1 MLVKEVMSKKVITIS
16 PDDFLVDAIRK
27 MSDNGIGCLIATK
40 NDKAIGVLT
49 ERDVIN
55 CLAQKNNNYKQT
67 IGETK
72 VSDIMT
78 HYVISV
84 SPNTK
89 IEKAIEV
96 MKENKI
102 KKLPVLDD
110 STKVVGIITI
120 TDICLVEPKIIEE
133 LLEFLSKE

>member
-1 MLVKEVMSKKVITIS
+1 MLVKELMNKRVITIS

-27 MSDNGIGCLIATK
+27 MSDNNIGCLIVTK
-40 NDKAIGVLT
+40 NDKAIGILT
-49 ERDVIN
+49 ERDVVN

-67 IGETK
+67 IDETK

-78 HYVISV
+78 RYIISV

-89 IEKAIEV
+89 IENAIKV
-96 MKENKI
+96 IKENKI

-110 STKVVGIITI
+110 STKIVGIITI
-120 TDICLVEPKIIEE
+120 TDICLAEPKIIEK
-133 LLEFLSKE
+133 LLEFISKE

>member
-16 PDDFLVDAIRK
+16 PDDFLDDAIRK
-27 MSDNGIGCLIATK
+27 MSDNGIGCLIVTK
-40 NDKAIGVLT
+40 NDKAIGILT
-49 ERDVIN
+49 ERDAIN

-120 TDICLVEPKIIEE
+120 TDICLAEPKIIEN